1 MQIKFHHV
9 NLCTGD
15 VPGLDEFYRTVLDME
30 PEPSMNA
37 NRRIAEDG
45 YSGEVAFMT
54 DGDIQFHLAEPDL
67 DAGFKANKA
76 INPLERGH
84 LAFRTDDI
92 EAFKRRLDEKGIRY
106 ADYGAWAMKGW
117 SQIFFYD
124 PAGNIIEVHQVHT

>member
-15 VPGLDEFYRTVLDME
+15 VPGLDDFYRTVLDME
-30 PEPSMNA
+30 PEPSLNA

-45 YSGEVAFMT
+45 YSGEVAFIT
-54 DGDIQFHLAEPDL
+54 DGDIQFHLAQPDL
-67 DAGFKANKA
+67 DAAFKADKA

-117 SQIFFYD
+117 SQIFFHD
-124 PAGNIIEVHQVHT
+124 PAGNIIEVHQAYT